1 MNAKYLDITQ
11 EQLMSVKPIDPANPK
26 EYKLPIAYDS
36 TTRLNNPVL
45 TGVARTGNIVKVSW
59 EYFDVGT
66 GQYPNH
72 DETFYRYLIEAWLC
86 KAGKIVFSPSGWG
99 PYGPNVPDGITVFAN
114 LQDEPGCTEPS
125 HARLYLAWA
134 HGYAGPTEIKPWPE
148 SESVLPTSTPTP

>member
-1 MNAKYLDITQ
+1 MKAKYLDITP
-11 EQLMSVKPIDPANPK
+11 EELMSIKPIDLANPK

-36 TTRLNNPVL
+36 TTRLNNPVV
-45 TGVARTGNIVKVSW
+45 TGVARTGNTIKVNW
-59 EYFDVGT
+59 EFFDVGK

-99 PYGPNVPDGITVFAN
+99 PYGPAVTDGITVFAN

-148 SESVLPTSTPTP
+148 SESVLPTSKPTP